1 MSIAFPIEINIL
13 DFIFKGIVI
22 GVIASA
28 PMGPVGI
35 LCIQR
40 TLNKGRWYGFVTGI
54 GAACSD
60 IVYALFTGLGMSFVM
75 NKFYL
80 QIFGG
85 LMLLVFGIY
94 CFKSNPM
101 KNMHKSSNKQGTLL
115 HNGITAFLV
124 TLSNPLIVFL
134 FMATF
139 AQFAFVVPDMPLEM
153 GVGYLSIIFG
163 ALLWWFGLTWLI
175 DKIRGK
181 FDTNGILIINK
192 VIGSVVII
200 FSLIALVGTVF
211 NLYHLPEF

>member
-1 MSIAFPIEINIL
+1 MLCARNFVTLPTVRNCNDTKMNLAFPIEINIL

-22 GVIASA
+22 GVLASA

-40 TLNKGRWYGFVTGI
+40 TLNKGRWYGFVTGV

-75 NKFYL
+75 DFVSNSENKFYL
-80 QIFGG
+80 QIFGS
-85 LMLLVFGIY
+85 LMLL
-94 CFKSNPM
+94 
-101 KNMHKSSNKQGTLL
+101 
-115 HNGITAFLV
+115 
-124 TLSNPLIVFL
+124 VFL

-139 AQFAFVVPDMPLEM
+139 AQFAFVVPDMPVEM
-153 GVGYLSIIFG
+153 GVGYLSIVFG
-163 ALLWWFGLTWLI
+163 ALLWWFGLTWLV
-175 DKIRGK
+175 DKIRNK
-181 FDTNGILIINK
+181 FDTNGIVIINK

-200 FSLIALVGTVF
+200 FSMIALFGTIF